1 MSWPSNSELVDII
14 SSYYWSS
21 FVNYGLIAIAV
32 MVLYDW
38 VISLPREMELFINT
52 DARPLSAC
60 LYFANKYTNIVSQ
73 VVSMLAYAPLSTESC
88 ARIQVAT
95 DLSMYLARVAPALFT
110 GLRAFALSQSWELSI
125 VAFTFSFLP
134 FVTGLVNLGYH
145 PSGTIYPVIGCMIS
159 DDYPLSLGYMYFRCL
174 ITQLFA
180 HLQSY
185 HRMAVVNRT
194 ATIIADILLIAITW
208 WKLRPTSVRT
218 AASVMS
224 RADLMGVLLRDGLC
238 MLTLCCT
245 PYLQGTTGMLY
256 FVWVHIAI
264 NSELTLSP
272 ASQSVSLI
280 INVVLVI
287 FLQQPPINSVLSD
300 GDQLSTLIS
309 PLLSILVS
317 HFMLDLQE
325 AYQAMTL
332 NQISDNPLRT
342 SHVIN
347 SSTLNFAST
356 FGSLAAH
363 IDDLTVESLDSE

>member
-1 MSWPSNSELVDII
+1 
-14 SSYYWSS
+14 
-21 FVNYGLIAIAV
+21 

-73 VVSMLAYAPLSTESC
+73 VVSMLAYAPLSTEY
-88 ARIQVAT
+88 VALLVPISILPT
-95 DLSMYLARVAPALFT
+95 NLRFAVFT

-159 DDYPLSLGYMYFRCL
+159 DDYPLSLAS
-174 ITQLFA
+174 I
-180 HLQSY
+180 SV
-185 HRMAVVNRT
+185 AVVNRT

-256 FVWVHIAI
+256 FVC
-264 NSELTLSP
+264 
-272 ASQSVSLI
+272 LI
-280 INVVLVI
+280 HTS
-287 FLQQPPINSVLSD
+287 FHVLS
-300 GDQLSTLIS
+300 
-309 PLLSILVS
+309 LLSILVS

-342 SHVIN
+342 SHIIN
-347 SSTLNFAST
+347 SSSLNFAST